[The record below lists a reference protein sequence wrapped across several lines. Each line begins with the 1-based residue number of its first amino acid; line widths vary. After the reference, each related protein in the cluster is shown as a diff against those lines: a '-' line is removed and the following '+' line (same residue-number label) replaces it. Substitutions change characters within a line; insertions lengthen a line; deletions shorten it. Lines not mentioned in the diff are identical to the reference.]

1 MCGRYTLRTPPAVLV
16 EHFRLGSVPDMV
28 PRFNIA
34 PTQQVGI
41 VRRGGDQRELV
52 WAQWSLIPFWAKDP
66 KIGNSMI
73 NARAESAAEKPAF
86 RDAFR
91 RRRCLVAADGFYEW
105 KKTGAKTKQPYYFHT
120 KDDRPFGFAGL
131 WESCGELESC
141 TILTTTP
148 NELCA
153 TVHDRMPVILS
164 PADYDRWLDPAVTDA
179 AELQSLLD
187 AYPAEEMLATPVSTH
202 VNNVRN
208 INEACIAP
216 VAEQQL
222 F

>member
-1 MCGRYTLRTPPAVLV
+1 
-16 EHFRLGSVPDMV
+16 
-28 PRFNIA
+28 
-34 PTQQVGI
+34 
-41 VRRGGDQRELV
+41 VRRAEGDQREFV
-52 WAQWSLIPFWAKDP
+52 WAQWGLVPRWAKDP

-73 NARAESAAEKPAF
+73 NARSESAAEKPAF

-105 KKTGAKTKQPYYFHT
+105 KKLGAKTKQPYYFHMR
-120 KDDRPFGFAGL
+120 DGRPFGFAGL
-131 WESCGELESC
+131 WERCGELESC

-164 PADYDRWLDPAVTDA
+164 PNDYDRWLDPAMTDA
-179 AELQSLLD
+179 AELQPLLD

-208 INEACIAP
+208 IDESCIVP